1 MTVRTAA
8 FPVIDGGK
16 IRGGHGLDNPTRPPD
31 PPDMEQRVAILE
43 AGMGEIKGS
52 LGRIE
57 ATLIRI
63 DERLTKVE
71 GTVDRMDE
79 RLTRVENTVDRMD
92 ERLRKVE
99 TEVARM
105 DGRLSQVP
113 TISQTI
119 GVTIGLV
126 GMIMA
131 GLFAILKYGVPSH

>member
-1 MTVRTAA
+1 
-8 FPVIDGGK
+8 
-16 IRGGHGLDNPTRPPD
+16 
-31 PPDMEQRVAILE
+31 MEQRVAILE
-43 AGMGEIKGS
+43 AGMVEIKGT
-52 LGRIE
+52 LGRME
-57 ATLIRI
+57 SVLTRI
-63 DERLTKVE
+63 
-71 GTVDRMDE
+71 DE
-79 RLTRVENTVDRMD
+79 RLTRVEGTVDRMD